1 MEYKKHLSDGIYP
14 EDIRNM
20 TFDELDALSEEIRKK
35 LISTVSKTGG
45 HLASNLGV
53 VELTLAIHRVF
64 NAPHDKIIWD
74 VGHQAYVHKLITG
87 RNDKFDTLRQ
97 YGGISGFPKRTE
109 SKYDTFD
116 TGHASNSVSAALGMA
131 AARDIKGEDYNV
143 VAVIGDGA
151 LTGGMVYEAMNNA
164 GAMKTPLV
172 VILNDNEMSIS
183 KSEGG
188 LAQHLSK
195 LRSSEKYAN
204 IKKNLKK
211 GIKKI
216 PVVGDS
222 IYSGLDALKDA
233 IKYSVVDGMIFE
245 ELGFLYLGPV
255 DGHNIK
261 EMTEILKYAEN
272 LKKPVLVHCVTVKG
286 KGYSPAE
293 QNPSAFHGI
302 SPFDPNTGRV
312 LKKSSNPSYSEIFGL
327 KLTEL
332 AAKNPDIIAVTAA
345 MAAGTGLTIFHD
357 NHPDRFFDVGIA
369 EEHAVTFASGA
380 AAAGLHPVVSIYST
394 FFQRAYDQIMTDVC
408 MQRLPVT
415 LCFDRAGIV
424 GADGETHHGIFDI
437 SYMMSAPE
445 IIIFA
450 PADRGELE
458 KCLEFCV
465 SCGVPTAIR
474 YPRGSAADLNEAA
487 AKLRDA
493 VPATAQD
500 ALATD
505 EAALATDEE
514 ALATDEAA
522 LAVDKNDMLHSR
534 MMCAGCDVTI
544 ISAGKMT
551 KNALHAALLLKK
563 LSISAEVID
572 ARILK
577 PFDADAFVKSAKKTG
592 IVFTMEDNV
601 LQGGFGSS
609 INDLFVNDDSVKCF
623 NIGWPDK
630 FISQGSQAEL
640 EKEYGL
646 DAKSV
651 AIKISKILRI
661 ENAKRNSA
669 YDSEQ
674 DSKQESPE
682 SQDEEALFVNDAGK
696 AEEKA
701 DGKTGGKAEKKADE
715 KVKEKAAKKADEKP
729 AKKTDEKAKEKAA
742 KKAEKKS
749 VRKKKNRTVEEN
761 GEKTGKRLFGRAKK

>member
-64 NAPHDKIIWD
+64 NAPYDKIIWD

-97 YGGISGFPKRTE
+97 HGGISGFPKRTE

-131 AARDIKGEDYNV
+131 AARDIKGENYNV

-312 LKKSSNPSYSEIFGL
+312 LKKSANPSYSEIFGL

-332 AAKNPDIIAVTAA
+332 AAKNRDIIAVTAA
-345 MAAGTGLTIFHD
+345 MAAGTGLAVFHD
-357 NHPDRFFDVGIA
+357 NYPDRFFDVGIA
-369 EEHAVTFASGA
+369 EEHAVTFAAGA

-408 MQRLPVT
+408 MQKLPVT

-450 PADRGELE
+450 PSDRGELE

-505 EAALATDEE
+505 EAALA
-514 ALATDEAA
+514 
-522 LAVDKNDMLHSR
+522 VDKNDMLHSR
-534 MMCAGCDVTI
+534 MMCAGRDVTI

-572 ARILK
+572 ARVLK

-651 AIKISKILRI
+651 ALKISKILRI
-661 ENAKRNSA
+661 ENAKRNSKYDSKQDSK

-701 DGKTGGKAEKKADE
+701 DEKTGEKAEEKADE
-715 KVKEKAAKKADEKP
+715 KVKEKAVKNA
-729 AKKTDEKAKEKAA
+729 DEKAKEKAV

-749 VRKKKNRTVEEN
+749 ERKKKNRTVEEN